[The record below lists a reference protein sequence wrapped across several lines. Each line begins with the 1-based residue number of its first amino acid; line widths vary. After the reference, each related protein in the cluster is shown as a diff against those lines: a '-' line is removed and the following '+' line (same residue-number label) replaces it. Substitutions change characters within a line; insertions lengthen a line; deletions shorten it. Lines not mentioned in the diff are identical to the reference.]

1 MLFDLR
7 AFRDLLMDSAHT
19 GGAIQLQHALVMP
32 KGERITRARALDR
45 MTMGPT
51 ILHEHIFR
59 MWALGLGHNPAGTTR
74 LRSTLRMGSLLCTRW
89 DARGRPTP
97 GGVPPSGWAIN
108 NNRILRIHRYAQ
120 RRVRDVH

>member
-1 MLFDLR
+1 MN
-7 AFRDLLMDSAHT
+7 SAHT
-19 GGAIQLQHALVMP
+19 GGAIQRQHALVMP
-32 KGERITRARALDR
+32 NGERITKARALDR
-45 MTMGPT
+45 VTMGPT

-59 MWALGLGHNPAGTTR
+59 MRAFGLGRNPAGTTW